1 MSRYISAR
9 VQFELFKEVDLKSAV
24 LETLEETGN
33 PAIPSEELMKI
44 VMRKIGGSVDP
55 DTARAFIESLY
66 ND

>member
-33 PAIPSEELMKI
+33 PAITSEELMKI
-44 VMRKIGGSVDP
+44 VMRKTLGTVDP
-55 DTARAFIESLY
+55 DTAKTFIESLY